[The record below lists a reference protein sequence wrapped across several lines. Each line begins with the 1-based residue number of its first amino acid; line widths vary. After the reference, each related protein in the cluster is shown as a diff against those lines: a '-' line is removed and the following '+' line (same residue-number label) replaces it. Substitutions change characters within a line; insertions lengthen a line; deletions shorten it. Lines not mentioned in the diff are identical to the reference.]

1 MFHSLHC
8 DMIGAQQINTI
19 LLTFDQA
26 IRSIIEVETDAE
38 GIKSSSLRSILE
50 QWPVGKPKP
59 KILYTVPVSYFI
71 LSSLPIR
78 RLF

>member
-8 DMIGAQQINTI
+8 DMIGVQQINTT

-26 IRSIIEVETDAE
+26 IWSIIEVETDAE

-59 KILYTVPVSYFI
+59 KILYTVPVG
-71 LSSLPIR
+71 
-78 RLF
+78 